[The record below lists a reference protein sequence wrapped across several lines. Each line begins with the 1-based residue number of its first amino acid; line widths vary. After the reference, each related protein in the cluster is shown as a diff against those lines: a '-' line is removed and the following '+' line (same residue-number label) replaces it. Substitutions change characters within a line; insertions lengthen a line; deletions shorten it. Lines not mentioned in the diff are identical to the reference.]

1 MTKACAEITLYG
13 LLRWLAETSYHDVGV
28 SMVAHQITRILS
40 VLISIAMKKNI
51 AIYIAQ
57 TWDIAINIGTS
68 SNVVP
73 VKFASK

>member
-1 MTKACAEITLYG
+1 MNMLTVFMQLTLGTIYCNCNNCN
-13 LLRWLAETSYHDVGV
+13 
-28 SMVAHQITRILS
+28 IL

>member
-1 MTKACAEITLYG
+1 MNQNQDTTWNTSRISLGLTLGTIYCNCNNCN
-13 LLRWLAETSYHDVGV
+13 
-28 SMVAHQITRILS
+28 IL